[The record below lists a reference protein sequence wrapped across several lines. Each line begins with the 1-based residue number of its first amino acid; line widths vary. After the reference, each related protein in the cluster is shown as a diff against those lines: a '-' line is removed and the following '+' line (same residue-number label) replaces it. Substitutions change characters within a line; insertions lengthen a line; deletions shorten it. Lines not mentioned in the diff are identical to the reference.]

1 MSPSAVR
8 HVFLTGQP
16 GVGKTT
22 LVLKAI
28 DALKTSPRTI
38 GGFITTERRD
48 GRGER
53 CGFDVVT
60 VGIDPPS
67 SGTLATKAAAG
78 SRPGKGVP
86 AVGNYVV
93 DVADFERVALDV
105 LGRDA
110 DGPGRQRPDVT
121 VVDEVGKMELHCV
134 DFLPARSQSDGG

>member
-28 DALKTSPRTI
+28 DALKSSPRTI

-53 CGFDVVT
+53 CGST
-60 VGIDPPS
+60 SSPWGAIGHPT
-67 SGTLATKAAAG
+67 SGTPATKAAA

-86 AVGNYVV
+86 AGNYVV

-110 DGPGRQRPDVT
+110 DGGTSKARRHRRGRGWKDGAPPADS
-121 VVDEVGKMELHCV
+121 
-134 DFLPARSQSDGG
+134 LPAVHRADGG